1 MCNEMAACRNYPY
14 VSRCLCFPWSPPR
27 PRDADHERALVINN
41 GVIISDGVNCMLQSL
56 DHTIFLD
63 ELIRGGNAM
72 YKVEILERKR
82 LEKGLSYTE
91 IAEKL
96 GIHKV
101 TVSRTLKGMT
111 MKPRTVKLLAD
122 YLSVEMEGIVQ

>member
-1 MCNEMAACRNYPY
+1 MSE
-14 VSRCLCFPWSPPR
+14 S
-27 PRDADHERALVINN
+27 EEI
-41 GVIISDGVNCMLQSL
+41 
-56 DHTIFLD
+56 
-63 ELIRGGNAM
+63 M
-72 YKVEILERKR
+72 YNIDILEKKR

-101 TVSRTLKGMT
+101 TVSRTLKGVT

-122 YLSVEMEGIVQ
+122 YLGVEMNRIVQ